1 MNELFLPHANP
12 GDLGTPQRGLYLAIT
27 LTMETEK
34 VTELI
39 AGLALHAPLNI
50 VAGSEWIPNYGVARL
65 LRRSVTHIE
74 AVLGRI
80 QLARAFTCYQLL
92 DLLAGIRPG
101 STPVLV
107 LDTLHTFYSDDI
119 PVEVRRRI
127 LGGCGRHLQRLSLSR
142 PVAVLAQ
149 QMPSEEYPRFYTML
163 AALADRVYHLE
174 TAGVAVSQPGL
185 F

>member
-1 MNELFLPHANP
+1 MNELFLPYANSEE
-12 GDLGTPQRGLYLAIT
+12 LNTPQRGLYLAVT
-27 LTMETEK
+27 LTMEAEK

-39 AGLALHAPLNI
+39 ASLALHAPLNI
-50 VAGSEWIPNYGVARL
+50 VAGSEWIPNYSVARL
-65 LRRSVTHIE
+65 LRRRVTHIE

-92 DLLAGIRPG
+92 DLLAGVRPG

-107 LDTLHTFYSDDI
+107 LDILHTFYSDDMLL
-119 PVEVRRRI
+119 EVRRRT
-127 LGGCGRHLQRLSLSR
+127 LEGCGRHLQRLSLSR
-142 PVAVLAQ
+142 PVAVLVQ

-163 AALADRVYHLE
+163 AALADKVYHLE
-174 TAGVAVSQPGL
+174 VAAQAVSQPGL